1 MKKMVSVILAVML
14 LSVSI
19 VAMAETPVIE
29 KIEYEG
35 NGYIELD
42 FLRDVE
48 YQSPS
53 VSVTNASGENL
64 SVSILELDDDDMT
77 IRADGMVKGQSY
89 TITVSGIR
97 SGRTGSFETISGEI
111 ALPEE
116 GVPAIQSVEY
126 DRKDQE
132 LDIDF
137 MERVDYQN
145 LTVEVT
151 DLNGNL
157 YQAQIGETDSDSIEL
172 WVSGL
177 TEGQSYLVK
186 VSGVSLWGMNQYQ
199 TVSQEF
205 VALDR

>member
-1 MKKMVSVILAVML
+1 MKKMISVILVAL
-14 LSVSI
+14 LLTLS
-19 VAMAETPVIE
+19 AAAFAETPVIE

-42 FLRDVE
+42 FLHDVE

-53 VSVTNASGENL
+53 VSVTNGSGE
-64 SVSILELDDDDMT
+64 SFSASILELDDDDMT
-77 IRADGMVKGQSY
+77 IRVDGMVKGQNY
-89 TITVSGIR
+89 TVTVTGIR
-97 SGRTGSFETISGEI
+97 SGRSGEFETIRGEI
-111 ALPEE
+111 SLPEE

-126 DRKDQE
+126 DRKDRE

-145 LTVEVT
+145 LSVEVT

-157 YQAQIGETDSDSIEL
+157 YEVELHETDSDSIEL

-177 TEGQSYLVK
+177 TEGQTYLVK
-186 VSGVSLWGMNQYQ
+186 VSGVSLRGMNSYQ
-199 TVSQEF
+199 TVTQEF